1 MNRINLILRQK
12 IFSIIFILV
21 SVLGGLFI
29 YWYISSLKSKIPENT
44 QYREIYI
51 ARVDIRKGE
60 EISEDLLEKQKLP
73 ECIFSEKFVLDKNQI
88 LGKKVGSDIL
98 KGEII
103 FADKVEGAA
112 LSQSSNLKFSSYI
125 PKNLRAVS
133 VPINYFGD
141 SSLLRVGDRVDII
154 STYYECSGGELKSDT
169 ILSGKEVILAE
180 SNFGSSTS
188 DSIGGSG
195 SFLSGMPIEED
206 FRSSSPG
213 SFIIMTFYLE
223 PGEAEIIFLA
233 LERGVLNLSVCSQNR
248 SDGY

>member
-29 YWYISSLKSKIPENT
+29 YWYVSSLKSKIPENT

-73 ECIFSEKFVLDKNQI
+73 ECIFSEKFVLDKDQI

-103 FADKVEGAA
+103 FADKPAKIC
-112 LSQSSNLKFSSYI
+112 LL
-125 PKNLRAVS
+125 
-133 VPINYFGD
+133 IN
-141 SSLLRVGDRVDII
+141 
-154 STYYECSGGELKSDT
+154 
-169 ILSGKEVILAE
+169 
-180 SNFGSSTS
+180 
-188 DSIGGSG
+188 
-195 SFLSGMPIEED
+195 
-206 FRSSSPG
+206 
-213 SFIIMTFYLE
+213 
-223 PGEAEIIFLA
+223 
-233 LERGVLNLSVCSQNR
+233 
-248 SDGY
+248 

>member
-21 SVLGGLFI
+21 SILGGFFI
-29 YWYISSLKSKIPENT
+29 YWYISSLKSKIPEDT

-51 ARVDIRKGE
+51 AKVNIRKGE
-60 EISEDLLEKQKLP
+60 EISENLLEKQKLP
-73 ECIFSEKFVLDKNQI
+73 ECIFSEKFVLDEGQI
-88 LGKKVGSDIL
+88 LGKKTNSDIL

-133 VPINYFGD
+133 VPVNYFGD
-141 SSLLRVGDRVDII
+141 SSLLRTGDRVDII
-154 STYYECSGGELKSDT
+154 STYYEYSGGELKSDT
-169 ILSGKEVILAE
+169 ILSEKEVILAE
-180 SNFGSSTS
+180 SNFGNSMSN
-188 DSIGGSG
+188 SIGDNGN
-195 SFLSGMPIEED
+195 FLLGTATEED
-206 FRSSSPG
+206 FRSGSLG

-223 PGEAEIIFLA
+223 PSEVEIIFLA
-233 LERGVLNLSVCSQNR
+233 LERGVLNLSICSQNR
-248 SDGY
+248 SAGY

>member
-1 MNRINLILRQK
+1 M
-12 IFSIIFILV
+12 FSIIFILV
-21 SVLGGLFI
+21 SVLGGFFI
-29 YWYISSLKSKIPENT
+29 YWYVSSLKSKIPEDT

-51 ARVDIRKGE
+51 AKVDIGKGE

-73 ECIFSEKFVLDKNQI
+73 KCIFSEKFVLDKDQI

-154 STYYECSGGELKSDT
+154 STYYECSGGELRSNT
-169 ILSGKEVILAE
+169 ILSGKEIILAE
-180 SNFGSSTS
+180 SNFGSSAS
-188 DSIGGSG
+188 DSIESN
-195 SFLSGMPIEED
+195 SDFLLGMPIEED
-206 FRSSSPG
+206 FHSGSPG
-213 SFIIMTFYLE
+213 NFIIMTFYLE
-223 PGEAEIIFLA
+223 PSEVEIIFLA
-233 LERGVLNLSVCSQNR
+233 LERDLLNLSICSHSR
-248 SDGY
+248 DAGY